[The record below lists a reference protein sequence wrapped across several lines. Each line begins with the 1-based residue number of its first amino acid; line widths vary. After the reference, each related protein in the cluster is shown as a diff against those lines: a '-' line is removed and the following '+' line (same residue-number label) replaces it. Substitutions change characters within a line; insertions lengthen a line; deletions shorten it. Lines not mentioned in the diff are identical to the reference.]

1 MLALVDSDILLYEV
15 GFTTEDK
22 DEAVAF
28 ARMDERIHAI
38 LDAVSRFT
46 GGKEDN
52 YFLPEYQCY
61 LSDSKENNFRY
72 KIDTTYKG
80 NRTQPKPRH
89 YEVLKEYLI
98 VEHGAKIAYGME
110 ADDALGIAQ
119 NKEWDNSPTT
129 VICSIDKDL
138 DQIPGYHYSWPINR
152 SGNEIRPEK
161 FYLTSPDE
169 GILFFWRQML
179 IGDTADNIK
188 GIAGI
193 GKVGAERLL
202 DSSMFE
208 KDMLEIVREKYE
220 DQYGIEEGNQKMLAN
235 GKLLYIKRKEDYEW
249 VIPVYGNY

>member
-1 MLALVDSDILLYEV
+1 MLALVDSDILLDEV

-72 KIDTTYKG
+72 KIDAAYKG
-80 NRTQPKPRH
+80 HRTQPKPRH

-98 VEHGAKIAYGME
+98 VEHKAKIAYGME
-110 ADDALGIAQ
+110 ADDALGINQ
-119 NKEWDNSPTT
+119 DKNLESLTT

-152 SGNEIRPEK
+152 NGKEIRPEK
-161 FYLTSPDE
+161 FYLTNQDE
-169 GILFFWRQML
+169 GILFFWKQML

-188 GIAGI
+188 GIDGI

-202 DSSMFE
+202 TNEMFE
-208 KDMLEIVREKYE
+208 EDMVRIVREKYE
-220 DQYGIEEGNQKMLAN
+220 DQYGIEKGNQKMLAN